1 MQGVGCAVAAYK
13 VVTQRVCLPCCLQ
26 PKYYFWLLIII
37 ARKFGIAFTSLM
49 FRRNPGFQL
58 AMALLVM
65 FFAYA
70 AQVKYA
76 PFMSVS
82 DREGV
87 LEYNDRMAAEGSRLH
102 SKIAS
107 TLRGVKRQQMRK
119 RMRKWN
125 DPRDDEKPTTKKK
138 EVGDVRIPRRF
149 GCCAW
154 LLVCG
159 VTRSANV
166 FDCVPPPWFRSCST

>member
-1 MQGVGCAVAAYK
+1 MAACK
-13 VVTQRVCLPCCLQ
+13 VVAQCVYLPCCLQ

-138 EVGDVRIPRRF
+138 EVGDVRYPTR
-149 GCCAW
+149 AW
-154 LLVCG
+154 LLCMA
-159 VTRSANV
+159 T
-166 FDCVPPPWFRSCST
+166 CVWRDSQR